1 MCSLEK
7 DRCIF
12 EEQDIV
18 NSLYFSLL
26 AGNLGGEELARDCAL
41 RHTVWVAEKL
51 GCIPANI
58 ARNRRN
64 SAIPSPKPDRR
75 KCPAERHTQAVEL
88 FSLEGLCTVP
98 FPRLHQSYQGIEVH
112 VPYSHSPSGSLFPWY
127 KFQKL
132 SIFRSYAC
140 GSQSEHVCFFLM
152 DRSGDPQPSHLGQ
165 QGGSLQSQ
173 FGRGTAWSTNDP
185 SGLLKRF
192 HNQSAIRVYQ
202 GHRRWTSRETML
214 SGGHNLRSPFVQRV
228 WEHAVPRKDNRA
240 FY

>member
-75 KCPAERHTQAVEL
+75 KCPAERHTQAMEL
-88 FSLEGLCTVP
+88 FSLEGLCAVP
-98 FPRLHQSYQGIEVH
+98 FPRLHQSYQGIELH
-112 VPYSHSPSGSLFPWY
+112 VPYSHSPSGFIVSVVQISKTEHLPVVCLREPERARLFLPD
-127 KFQKL
+127 
-132 SIFRSYAC
+132 
-140 GSQSEHVCFFLM
+140 G
-152 DRSGDPQPSHLGQ
+152 
-165 QGGSLQSQ
+165 
-173 FGRGTAWSTNDP
+173 
-185 SGLLKRF
+185 
-192 HNQSAIRVYQ
+192 
-202 GHRRWTSRETML
+202 
-214 SGGHNLRSPFVQRV
+214 
-228 WEHAVPRKDNRA
+228 
-240 FY
+240 